1 MPTPSD
7 VQIAIV
13 EDDPLMS
20 AALEDMLT
28 EEGYKVF
35 RCPTGATLTAL
46 MKHKHLD
53 LILLDLQLPDA
64 SGLAIAAQ
72 VRAVSK
78 VAIIMLTAKGSE
90 IDRIVGLEV
99 GADDYLVKPFSVREV
114 LARVRAMLRRTL
126 PVERD
131 LLPLSIVPKRGYRF
145 DGWTLDS
152 DMRQL
157 IDPRGKMIALTVGE
171 FDLLSVLVQAE
182 RRILSR
188 TQLLDMTRK
197 ENGDVFERTIDVLI
211 LRLRRKIEVNPT
223 KPSLVITERGCGYIF
238 NAKVERFGFE

>member
-1 MPTPSD
+1 MPTPAE
-7 VQIAIV
+7 VHIAIV
-13 EDDPLMS
+13 EDDIQVS
-20 AALEDMLT
+20 AALEDMLMG
-28 EEGYKVF
+28 EGYKTF
-35 RCPTGATLTAL
+35 LCPTGAAL
-46 MKHKHLD
+46 NALLKHKHLD
-53 LILLDLQLPDA
+53 LILLDLQLPDTN
-64 SGLAIAAQ
+64 GLAIAAQ

-114 LARVRAMLRRTL
+114 LARVRALLRRTL

-131 LLPLSIVPKRGYRF
+131 VLPLPMIPRRGYRF

-152 DMRQL
+152 DIRQL

-171 FDLLSVLVQAE
+171 FDLLSVLIKAE

-223 KPSLVITERGCGYIF
+223 KPCLVLTERGCGYLF